1 MLDSNQLTNLPTDI
15 GQLARLEKLSVS
27 NNALLT
33 LPTSI
38 GQLQKLCVLDVSS
51 NSLSEL
57 PTALAECSQ
66 LEEGNF
72 SNNDLQVSCTTTMT
86 WYTHHLL
93 FPEHIFLTSVEAMSH
108 CCDKLPHPPATTT
121 LNRILRVVSSA
132 GDPTKLAT
140 ATEGQDTE
148 LHSEPNHQCTF

>member
-33 LPTSI
+33 LPASI
-38 GQLQKLCVLDVSS
+38 GRLHKLCVLDISF

-57 PTALAECSQ
+57 TTAMAECSQ
-66 LEEGNF
+66 LEECNF
-72 SNNDLQVSCTTTMT
+72 SNNDLQVTCTTTIT
-86 WYTHHLL
+86 WYTHRLL
-93 FPEHIFLTSVEAMSH
+93 FPEHIFLTCIEAMSH
-108 CCDKLPHPPATTT
+108 SCDKMLHAPATTT
-121 LNRILRVVSSA
+121 LNGILRVVVSA
-132 GDPTKLAT
+132 GNPTKLAT

-148 LHSEPNHQCTF
+148 L